1 MEKRGKLWR
10 KRKGWLRFKTR
21 MVRFAGYGRFI
32 RDTDGRL
39 VTNPSW
45 LNLQSTRAVLY
56 TRPLE
61 HRAVAIYAKAK
72 DTTAANS
79 RKQAGSRSKSHLINA
94 FTPQWYNAIGVFHSI
109 LTRHKIIGT
118 IGELQRAY
126 SSWNL
131 LFHSSRK

>member
-1 MEKRGKLWR
+1 MV
-10 KRKGWLRFKTR
+10 GWQQILH
-21 MVRFAGYGRFI
+21 G
-32 RDTDGRL
+32 
-39 VTNPSW
+39 

-79 RKQAGSRSKSHLINA
+79 KNQAGSRSKSHLINA

-118 IGELQRAY
+118 IGELKRTFSA
-126 SSWNL
+126 L
-131 LFHSSRK
+131 TVVGIHRFKALKE